1 MREFGSDFHFIDT
14 YNSGRAHLT
23 NVFNGATLLA
33 DGRQCIVVLIRQY
46 GWKRIWMPDYFCYE
60 VIDTIKE
67 QTGIKVMFYEDNPL
81 YEGQVENQ
89 PFEDGDVLL
98 RMNFFG
104 IRGQRSNKDIP
115 CPVIEDH
122 THDPFGHWALYS
134 DADWCISS
142 VRKILPLP
150 EGGMMWSPKGHQLTM
165 ELKSSVENE
174 KIAAVRWEGMEMK
187 TAYLKG
193 EKVSKEEFRKRY
205 TETEEFFEKAEP
217 SMIDNRSKD
226 VVSKELDIN
235 SWQIAKRKNWLLL
248 KSLLN
253 VECCRIIEPEDET
266 CTAFSLVVLLDT
278 KAQRDAIRKSLIDA
292 CVYTAI
298 LWAVPESASERS
310 KDFSERMLSIHCD
323 GRYAEDDVRQLADI
337 LNKVIEEKNDK
348 VIQYF

>member
-23 NVFNGATLLA
+23 DVFRGATLLA

-67 QTGIKVMFYEDNPL
+67 QTGIEVEFYEDNPAF
-81 YEGQVENQ
+81 EGEVVNL
-89 PFEDGDVLL
+89 PFEKGDVLL
-98 RMNFFG
+98 RMNYFG
-104 IRGQRSNKDIP
+104 MRWQRSNKSIP

-122 THDPFGHWALYS
+122 SHDPFGHWALYS

-142 VRKILPLP
+142 IRKILPLP

-174 KIAAVRWEGMEMK
+174 KIAAVRWGGMEMK

-205 TETEEFFEKAEP
+205 TETEEFFDRAEP
-217 SMIDNRSKD
+217 AVIDNRSRE
-226 VVSKELDIN
+226 VVSKQLDIN
-235 SWQIAKRKNWLLL
+235 LWQGAKRKNWMLL
-248 KSLLN
+248 KSLVN
-253 VECCRIIEPEDET
+253 QDSCTVMIPEDES
-266 CTAFSLVVLLDT
+266 CTAFSLTLLMKS
-278 KAQRDAIRKSLIDA
+278 KAQRDELRKRLIEA
-292 CVYTAI
+292 CVYPAI
-298 LWAVPESASERS
+298 LWAVPVSASENS

-323 GRYAEDDVRQLADI
+323 GRYTEEDVRQVAGI
-337 LNKVIEEKNDK
+337 LNKAIEETR
-348 VIQYF
+348 